1 LPALSTNLS
10 VTDGNQTLEFKLQK
24 GSGPAGVVFL
34 PGGEPAANATVFL
47 CVPQAGVTINGPAQ
61 VEKGLNT
68 TTYLTQTDRTGKFSL
83 PAAPD
88 PQGIV
93 VVHDQGYAQVSLT
106 DFGTGGTITMQP
118 WGRIEGSVVLD
129 SRRVPNASVRAG
141 NHVFRYDQRGRQVR
155 LLTVGLDAK
164 TDSAGQFA
172 FEKVLPGD
180 CDVFREEVSPSKP
193 GSFFI
198 SHAVSVT
205 VTPGAVAHVVLG
217 GTGRPIIGTALFG
230 GATGSIDWQSVPVR
244 LRLKVANEQGPYPR
258 RHNYSS
264 SEAFIAAMAKWD
276 QARRAQRTFGAFCE
290 SNGSFRLQDIP
301 AGTYELEIKLLDSR
315 LDTVSPRQPY
325 DPAPEIGSI
334 VREVIVP
341 EISKGQTGEAVDL
354 GTLELL
360 PRQERAA
367 AN

>member
-1 LPALSTNLS
+1 
-10 VTDGNQTLEFKLQK
+10 
-24 GSGPAGVVFL
+24 
-34 PGGEPAANATVFL
+34 
-47 CVPQAGVTINGPAQ
+47 
-61 VEKGLNT
+61 
-68 TTYLTQTDRTGKFSL
+68 
-83 PAAPD
+83 
-88 PQGIV
+88 
-93 VVHDQGYAQVSLT
+93 
-106 DFGTGGTITMQP
+106 
-118 WGRIEGSVVLD
+118 
-129 SRRVPNASVRAG
+129 
-141 NHVFRYDQRGRQVR
+141 
-155 LLTVGLDAK
+155 
-164 TDSAGQFA
+164 
-172 FEKVLPGD
+172 
-180 CDVFREEVSPSKP
+180 
-193 GSFFI
+193 
-198 SHAVSVT
+198 
-205 VTPGAVAHVVLG
+205 
-217 GTGRPIIGTALFG
+217 
-230 GATGSIDWQSVPVR
+230 
-244 LRLKVANEQGPYPR
+244 LKVANEQGPYPR